1 MRLLN
6 ELKPEMDVLDN
17 FDYHSEFK
25 HNVESLNKIDIFRR
39 DEVKRVI
46 QLREREKDL
55 YFKKDLGT
63 KPDKISSCKFY

>member
-6 ELKPEMDVLDN
+6 ELKPYMDVLDN

-25 HNVESLNKIDIFRR
+25 HNVESLNKIDMFRR
-39 DEVKRVI
+39 EEVQRLI

-55 YFKKDLGT
+55 SFKKDLGT
-63 KPDKISSCKFY
+63 KPDKISSCIFY